1 MRRAGFENGRAGW
14 IYKAGRVG
22 WISKKN
28 QLRQNGDLTS
38 LDFVVNDIEQ
48 RILLFR
54 GFVETLNPVVVIFC
68 KPGISSFPRT
78 GQSAVFSLSKKTKQ
92 IDRFE

>member
-1 MRRAGFENGRAGW
+1 MVGRAGF
-14 IYKAGRVG
+14 IKLVG
-22 WISKKN
+22 WAGFLKKN
-28 QLRQNGDLTS
+28 QLRQNGDLAS

-68 KPGISSFPRT
+68 KTWHLFFSSNR
-78 GQSAVFSLSKKTKQ
+78 SICCIFSFKGNKAN
-92 IDRFE
+92 

>member
-1 MRRAGFENGRAGW
+1 MVGRAGF
-14 IYKAGRVG
+14 IKLVG
-22 WISKKN
+22 WAGFLKKN

-54 GFVETLNPVVVIFC
+54 GLFETLNPVVVIFC
-68 KPGISSFPRT
+68 KPGIPSFPRI

>member
-1 MRRAGFENGRAGW
+1 MVGRAGF
-14 IYKAGRVG
+14 IKLVG
-22 WISKKN
+22 WAGFLKKKSVTT
-28 QLRQNGDLTS
+28 NGDLAS
-38 LDFVVNDIEQ
+38 LDFVVNDIGQ

-54 GFVETLNPVVVIFC
+54 GFVETLNPVVAIFC
-68 KPGISSFPRT
+68 KPGISSFPRI